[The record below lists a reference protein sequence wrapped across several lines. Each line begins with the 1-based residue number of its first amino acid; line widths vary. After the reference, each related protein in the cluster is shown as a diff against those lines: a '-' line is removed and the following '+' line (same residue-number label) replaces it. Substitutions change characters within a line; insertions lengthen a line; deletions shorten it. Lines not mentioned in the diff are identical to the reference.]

1 MAKDSS
7 VRQQIYQTA
16 KVNSFLRSIA
26 RNSKNSKSSYLNSIT
41 HFHNFLTVKYPE
53 YTTEKILEP
62 LQKSEIS
69 VYKILDNFISFL
81 INRKFS
87 IRSVRLYLTGL
98 KSYFAYY
105 DIDVIPSKFK
115 RKIKMP
121 KIYHED
127 EEPLDVSD
135 IRKLLLSCN
144 NRRLKGYLLVLAS
157 GGLRAV
163 EALAIRLRDIDF
175 SISPAKI
182 HIRKEYVKTKISR
195 EIYISDEASKYLKE
209 WINWKYRDKGDSRT
223 KIPMP
228 DDLVFS
234 DLYNKK

>member
-1 MAKDSS
+1 
-7 VRQQIYQTA
+7 
-16 KVNSFLRSIA
+16 
-26 RNSKNSKSSYLNSIT
+26 
-41 HFHNFLTVKYPE
+41 
-53 YTTEKILEP
+53 
-62 LQKSEIS
+62 
-69 VYKILDNFISFL
+69 
-81 INRKFS
+81 
-87 IRSVRLYLTGL
+87 
-98 KSYFAYY
+98 
-105 DIDVIPSKFK
+105 
-115 RKIKMP
+115 MP

-182 HIRKEYVKTKISR
+182 DIRKEYVKTKISR

-228 DDLVFS
+228 DDLVFRTHTIRNEPNPNY
-234 DLYNKK
+234 LYIKVMVEFEKLLTIVGMAEKKRRNAKKENYVTFFEKVL